1 MRVKLNTEEKVGIKT
16 GGNRNR
22 EAHMK
27 AKIGLYS
34 CGNKPY
40 WDQFGG
46 LKERLIGYGKF
57 IGEKI
62 SAEFGAEVYNFGLV
76 DSPESGRN
84 AGEYFNANH
93 VDLIFCHIA
102 TYVPSAYV
110 LPLHTSCRAKTVIL
124 NLQPSV
130 KVNYAKTDTGE
141 WLAHC
146 NACAAPELC
155 NAFRRSEIPYELISG
170 LLGLQKTPEISVTDE
185 NTANRPEAIR
195 AWKEIG
201 EWVRAAY
208 AVHAMRHS
216 KFGFLGN
223 YYNGMLDMYSDFTL
237 LQNKTGIGIEI
248 LEMCDLKRNFDKVTE
263 EDVKKKREEIER
275 SFNIAG
281 DSLSD
286 KRVKKPTE
294 DQLNWSARVAS
305 AQEKMV
311 KEYALDALAYYYHG
325 SEGTQY
331 QDIQSG
337 FIVGHSLLTAKHV
350 PCAGEADIKTCIA
363 MKICDLLSLGG
374 SFCEIVTA
382 DYDLGTIIVGHDGPF
397 HVAIA
402 AEKPVLRGM
411 GVYHG
416 KQGTGISVEAK
427 VRTGDVT
434 TLGLAQGAGGTL
446 KMIIAEGESLDQ
458 EIMQIGNTQTHVRF
472 SSLPDPFM
480 ERWFRE
486 APTHHFALSIG
497 KNASLFVKI
506 AKLFGIDAIVL

>member
-1 MRVKLNTEEKVGIKT
+1 
-16 GGNRNR
+16 
-22 EAHMK
+22 MK

-40 WDQFGG
+40 WAQFDG
-46 LKERLIGYGKF
+46 LKDRLVGYGKF
-57 IGEKI
+57 IEGKI
-62 SAEFGAEVYNFGLV
+62 AAEHGAEVFNFGLV
-76 DSPESGRN
+76 DSPENGRA
-84 AGEYFNANH
+84 AGEYFNAHN

-110 LPLHTSCRAKTVIL
+110 LPLHAACKAKTVIL

-155 NAFRRSEIPYELISG
+155 NAFERAGISCELISG
-170 LLGLQKTPEISVTDE
+170 LLGLEKTPAISVADE
-185 NTANRPEAIR
+185 CTANRPEAKR

-201 EWVRAAY
+201 EWVQAARA
-208 AVHAMRHS
+208 VGEMRRA

-223 YYNGMLDMYSDFTL
+223 FYNGMLDMYSDFTL
-237 LQNKTGIGIEI
+237 LQSKIGIDIEI
-248 LEMCDLKRNFDKVTE
+248 LEMCDLKRSFDKVSG
-263 EDVKKKREEIER
+263 EDVVRKRREIENA
-275 SFNIAG
+275 FVIAG
-281 DSLSD
+281 DSAAD

-294 DQLNWSARVAS
+294 EQLDWSAKVAS

-311 KEYALDALAYYYHG
+311 QEYKLDALSYYYHG
-325 SEGTQY
+325 SEGTEY

-337 FIVGHSLLTAKHV
+337 FIVGHSLLTANHV
-350 PCAGEADIKTCIA
+350 PCAGEADIKTCVA

-374 SFCEIVTA
+374 SYCEIVTT

-397 HVAIA
+397 HIAIA

-427 VRTGDVT
+427 VKTGDVT
-434 TLGLAQGAGGTL
+434 ILGVAQGAGG
-446 KMIIAEGESLDQ
+446 KVKSIIAEGQSLNE

-472 SSLPDPFM
+472 SSLPDAFM
-480 ERWFRE
+480 ERWFKE
-486 APTHHFALSIG
+486 APTHHFALSLG
-497 KNASLFVKI
+497 KNAALFVKI
-506 AKLFGIDAIVL
+506 AKLFGVEHVVL